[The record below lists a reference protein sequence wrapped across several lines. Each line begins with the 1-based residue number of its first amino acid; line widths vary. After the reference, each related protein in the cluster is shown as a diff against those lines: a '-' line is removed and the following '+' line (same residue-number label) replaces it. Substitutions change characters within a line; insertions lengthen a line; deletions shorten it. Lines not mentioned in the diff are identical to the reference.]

1 MPGTWGP
8 EVTVRVVV
16 DSSAGLPEAMAR
28 EHGIQV
34 AHMHLTGAGTAG
46 LSALE
51 LCACY
56 ARQLERGHD
65 AGVVALHAPKEFSST
80 WSSAVEAAALFSDTV
95 RVVDTGTVGM
105 GLGAAALAAARTAA
119 RGADLE
125 ACYAAAVEVL
135 EAESTFLYLHRLD
148 ELRRSG
154 RVSTGTV
161 MISTALATKP
171 IMRVREGRV
180 ELAVKSRTQSR
191 AFERLCALVADAA
204 GDRPVR
210 VFLQEHEAR
219 EAARKLASLLSEALP
234 AGSRIHTQPLGEV
247 LAVHAGPGSI
257 AVSVV
262 HN

>member
-1 MPGTWGP
+1 MA
-8 EVTVRVVV
+8 VRIVV
-16 DSSAGLPEAMAR
+16 DSTAGLPAQMAR
-28 EHGIQV
+28 EHCIEV
-34 AHMHLTGAGTAG
+34 ASMHLTGAGTAG

-56 ARQLERGHD
+56 ARQLERGGD

-80 WSSAVEAAALFSDTV
+80 WSSAVEAAALFSDAV
-95 RVVDTGTVGM
+95 RVVDTGTVGL
-105 GLGAAALAAARTAA
+105 GLGAAAIAAARAAA
-119 RGADLE
+119 RGEELE
-125 ACYAAAVEVL
+125 ECYAAAVEVL
-135 EAESTFLYLHRLD
+135 DTQSTFLYAHRLD

-154 RVSTGTV
+154 RVSAGTV

-191 AFERLCALVADAA
+191 AFDRLTALVAEAA
-204 GDRPVR
+204 GERPVR

-219 EAARKLASLLSEALP
+219 EAARKLAALLEEALP
-234 AGSRIHTQPLGEV
+234 QGSQVSVYPLTEV
-247 LAVHAGPGSI
+247 LAVHAGPGAI
-257 AVSVV
+257 AVSVA

>member
-1 MPGTWGP
+1 M
-8 EVTVRVVV
+8 VV
-16 DSSAGLPEAMAR
+16 DSSAGLPADMAR
-28 EHGIQV
+28 EHGIEV
-34 AHMHLTGAGTAG
+34 IPMHLTGAGTAG

-56 ARQLERGHD
+56 ARQLERGGD

-80 WSSAVEAAALFSDTV
+80 WSSAVEAAAVFSDTV

-105 GLGAAALAAARTAA
+105 GLGAAAMAAARAA
-119 RGADLE
+119 ERGESLE
-125 ACYAAAVEVL
+125 ECYAAAVEVL
-135 EAESTFLYLHRLD
+135 DTESTFLYLHRLD

-154 RVSTGTV
+154 RVSAGTV

-171 IMRVREGRV
+171 IMRIAEGRV

-191 AFERLCALVADAA
+191 AFERLSALVVEAA
-204 GDRPVR
+204 GDKPVR

-219 EAARKLASLLSEALP
+219 EAARKLSGMLGEALP
-234 AGSRIHTQPLGEV
+234 GGSQVHTYPLSEV
-247 LAVHAGPGSI
+247 LAVHAGPGAI

-262 HN
+262 RN